1 LSIIKQR
8 QTTKGLHINITKT
21 DTQQRNKKNQ
31 QIKVVSYYGGKT

>member
-21 DTQQRNKKNQ
+21 DTQQRNIKK
-31 QIKVVSYYGGKT
+31 ISR